1 MITLNTV
8 RTHYAEVQYYE
19 GGSGADL
26 VYLHGEGGMKADDP
40 FLAKLA
46 ERYHVRAPLLP
57 GYGES
62 AEAPSIRDMLD
73 VTLHNFDVIAALGM
87 NRPIVVGHS
96 LGGMIAAEMAAV
108 CPNDV
113 DRLCLIAAAGLWLD
127 DYPVPD
133 IFSLLPKE
141 FPPLLFHDVEAGTRM
156 MTADV
161 DIHDPKFLVPFLVT
175 NARQLGMAGKF
186 LFPIPERGL
195 KDRIHRI
202 KARTVLVWG
211 DSDRLFPAPY
221 AHAYREAIAG
231 SELVIVPDAG
241 HAVVLEK
248 PDAVVAAIG
257 RLG

>member
-1 MITLNTV
+1 MIALKTV
-8 RTHYAEVQYYE
+8 RTHYADVHYYE
-19 GGSGADL
+19 GGTGPDL
-26 VYLHGEGGMKADDP
+26 VYLHGAGGLTADDR
-40 FLAKLA
+40 FLAKLTA
-46 ERYHVRAPLLP
+46 RYRVVAPLLP

-62 AEAPSIRDMLD
+62 EEAPQIRDMLD
-73 VTLHNFDVIAALGM
+73 VTLHNFDVVAALGLSK
-87 NRPIVVGHS
+87 PILAGHS

-127 DYPVPD
+127 AHPVPD

-141 FPPLLFHDVEAGTRM
+141 FPPLLFHDVEAGTKM
-156 MTADV
+156 MTADI
-161 DIHDPKFLVPFLVT
+161 DIHDPKFLVPFLVN

-211 DSDRLFPAPY
+211 DSDRMFPAPY
-221 AHAYREAIAG
+221 AHAYREAIPGAD
-231 SELVIVPDAG
+231 LVIVPDAG
-241 HAVVLEK
+241 HAVTMEQ

>member
-1 MITLNTV
+1 MIALKTV
-8 RTHYAEVQYYE
+8 RTQTTTVQCFE
-19 GGSGADL
+19 GGSGPDL
-26 VYLHGEGGMKADDP
+26 MFLHGPGGIAADDP
-40 FLAKLA
+40 FLGKLA
-46 ERYHVRAPLLP
+46 ERYHVVAPLLP

-62 AEAPSIRDMLD
+62 EEAPHIRDMLD
-73 VTLHNFDVIAALGM
+73 VTLHSFDVLAAAGLS
-87 NRPIVVGHS
+87 RPLLVGHS
-96 LGGMIAAEMAAV
+96 LGGMIAAEMAAI

-127 DYPVPD
+127 AHPVPD

-141 FPPLLFHDVEAGTRM
+141 FPPLLFHDVEAGTKM

-161 DIHDPKFLVPFLVT
+161 DIHDPKFLVPFLVN

-211 DSDRLFPAPY
+211 DSDRMFPAPY

-231 SELVIVPDAG
+231 ADLVIVPDAG
-241 HAVVLEK
+241 HAVTMEK
-248 PDAVVAAIG
+248 PDAVVAAIS

>member
-1 MITLNTV
+1 MIALSTI
-8 RTHYAEVQYYE
+8 RTRHATVQYYE
-19 GGSGADL
+19 GGTGPDL
-26 VYLHGEGGMKADDP
+26 VYLHGETGLTAADA
-40 FLAKLA
+40 FLGRLA
-46 ERYHVRAPLLP
+46 LRYHVTAPLLP

-62 AEAPSIRDMLD
+62 EEALGIRDMLD
-73 VTLHNFDVIAALGM
+73 VTLHSFDVIEALGLT
-87 NRPIVVGHS
+87 RPILVGHS

-127 DYPVPD
+127 EHPVPD
-133 IFSLLPKE
+133 IFALLPNE
-141 FPPLLFHDVEAGTRM
+141 FPPLLFHDVDAGTKM

-161 DIHDPKFLVPFLVT
+161 DIHDPTFLVPFLVT

-186 LFPIPERGL
+186 MFPIPERGL

-221 AHAYREAIAG
+221 AHAFREAIAG

-241 HAVVLEK
+241 HAVAMEQ
-248 PDAVVAAIG
+248 PDAVLAAIG
-257 RLG
+257 RLS